1 MIVQWCRSNEFN
13 DRFRALIIIIIIS
26 WNSDH
31 SVTLRARVP
40 AFTTSA
46 LTCVRRCSCSPQIK
60 ILKIQE
66 CPTWAE
72 HLHNMICD
80 VHSSMLNTP
89 GDYALW
95 GYKSDSLS
103 SAFVPRLRRTS
114 SSLITSSANFIKFN
128 TIEDACAT
136 AVVEWS
142 YLSHESDKVITTVEA
157 PLYLT

>member
-1 MIVQWCRSNEFN
+1 MIVQWYRSNDFN
-13 DRFRALIIIIIIS
+13 DRFRASKWWERIS
-26 WNSDH
+26 CNSDH
-31 SVTLRARVP
+31 SVTLNAHVP

-46 LTCVRRCSCSPQIK
+46 LMCVRRCSRSPQIK

-95 GYKSDSLS
+95 GYKRGSLS

-128 TIEDACAT
+128 TIQDACAT

-142 YLSHESDKVITTVEA
+142 YLSYESDKVITTVEA